1 MYYSMDLRTRVMEAV
16 DKGMLRTEISRIF
29 QVSIKTIYL
38 WVRRRKE
45 TGNFAPITKF
55 YQGHNHAI
63 QDFEKFKQFVDQN
76 GDRTQ
81 KHMAQVLQVSRSTIC
96 RAMKKIHYTRKKR
109 LLDIKNEMKKKEL
122 YI

>member
-55 YQGHNHAI
+55 HQGHNHAI

-76 GDRTQ
+76 GDIALFINHYRC
-81 KHMAQVLQVSRSTIC
+81 SIC
-96 RAMKKIHYTRKKR
+96 TPHRHHSA
-109 LLDIKNEMKKKEL
+109 
-122 YI
+122 